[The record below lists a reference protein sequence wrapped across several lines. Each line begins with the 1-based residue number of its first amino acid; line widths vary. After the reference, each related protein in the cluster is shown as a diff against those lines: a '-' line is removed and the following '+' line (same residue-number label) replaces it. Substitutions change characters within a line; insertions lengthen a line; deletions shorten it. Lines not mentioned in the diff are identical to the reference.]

1 MIIVVGAS
9 SGLGIEI
16 VQELIN
22 YQDVILT
29 HFSNKVN
36 IPGVNNVSKFLDLS
50 DTSSID
56 SFIKKN
62 KKDFENI
69 SIIFCSTYSK
79 DGLVYH
85 YSQEDWKKTFDIN
98 INGPFYLVKK
108 LLPNMISDN
117 FGRIITLSS
126 YLANNGS
133 IGASAYSSSKSALL
147 GFTKSLAKEYGRFNI
162 LSNIIELGYFS
173 EGLTNSL
180 DPKALST
187 IQKKIPTRT
196 LGKSIEIVNAIRL
209 LIDSNYING
218 SQIVI
223 NGGL

>member
-1 MIIVVGAS
+1 MIIVVGTS

-16 VQELIN
+16 AQELIK

-36 IPGVNNVSKFLDLS
+36 ITGVNNVSKFLDLS

-56 SFIKKN
+56 SFIKEN

-162 LSNIIELGYFS
+162 LSNILELGYFS

-180 DPKALST
+180 DPNALS
-187 IQKKIPTRT
+187 QFKKKYQ
-196 LGKSIEIVNAIRL
+196 LEL
-209 LIDSNYING
+209 
-218 SQIVI
+218 
-223 NGGL
+223 